1 MATVIARDHNRYE
14 VVQVINPDDQVLNVA
29 FASGAPATN
38 PPSVATDAF
47 GRLRVSEPF
56 TLFDSS
62 HRYGDNG
69 LWDILTATGGSSA
82 FDSDE
87 GCIQLTVTNAS
98 GSSVT
103 RETKRVFAYQ
113 PGKSLLVLNTFALAP
128 IQAGLTQRL
137 GYYNDDNGIYV
148 QLEDDILSF
157 VRRSSTSGSLINTVV
172 NRTNWNIDQLDG
184 TGPSGITIDLTKVQI
199 FWLDMEW
206 LGAGNVRLGF
216 VYNGQFVHCHTF
228 QHANVSPTTYLTT
241 ACLPLRYEIF
251 NTALT
256 STGSTLRQICSTIL
270 SEGGYQLRGQLR
282 SIFTPVTAPVGLGT
296 AGNTECTFS
305 IRLKSS
311 PNRLDAIVVLSVLSI
326 LATTNGANYRAS
338 VVVGGTTTGGTWVS
352 AGVDSPVEYNITGTS
367 HAGGRVA
374 LTEYFVGSSQG
385 TQPVQ
390 LTKDDLFQFQ
400 LQRNGLTGTPTEFS
414 ILVTADTNNAAVL
427 TALGWDE
434 VAY

>member
-1 MATVIARDHNRYE
+1 MATVIERDHNRYE
-14 VVQVINPDDQVLNVA
+14 VVKVLNPDDQVLNVA
-29 FASGAPATN
+29 ISSGSPSTN

-47 GRLRVSEPF
+47 GRLRVSDPF

-62 HRYGDNG
+62 HRYADNG
-69 LWDILTATGGSSA
+69 LWNTLTATGGSSA
-82 FDSDE
+82 FNSDE
-87 GCIQLTVTNAS
+87 GCVELTVTNAS

-103 RETKRVFAYQ
+103 RETEKVFAYQ
-113 PGKSLLVLNTFALAP
+113 PGKSLLVLSTFVLAP
-128 IQAGLTQRL
+128 VQDGLTQRI
-137 GYYNDDNGIYV
+137 GYYNDDNGLCV
-148 QLEDDILSF
+148 QLENDTLSF
-157 VRRSSTSGSLINTVV
+157 VRRSSTSGSLVDTVV
-172 NRTNWNIDQLDG
+172 NQSSWNVDKLDG
-184 TGPSGITIDLTKVQI
+184 TGPSGFTIDLTKVQI
-199 FWLDMEW
+199 FWIDMEW

-228 QHANVSPTTYLTT
+228 QHANNAPTTYLTT

-282 SIFTPVTAPVGLGT
+282 SVFTPVTAPVDLGT
-296 AGNTECTFS
+296 AGNAECTFS

-311 PNRLDAIVVLSVLSI
+311 PNRLDAIVVPSVLSI

-352 AGVDSPVEYNITGTS
+352 ADVDSPVEYNITGTS
-367 HAGGRVA
+367 HSGGRVA

-390 LTKDDLFQFQ
+390 LTKNDLFQFQ

-414 ILVTADTNNAAVL
+414 ILVTADTNNASVL
-427 TALGWDE
+427 TALSWDE
-434 VAY
+434 IAY